1 MNSHTKTVCNMF
13 TAKRLDNLPPYLFA
27 RIDALK
33 AQKKAEGMDI
43 IDLGV
48 GDPDLPTPSHIV
60 DALCEAARDSAN
72 HHYPDYLGMMEYRE
86 AAAYWYNKRFGVKL
100 DPKTEVIALIGSKEG
115 IANIPEAFVNPGE
128 YVLASDPG
136 YPVYKTSALF
146 AEGRCYNMPLLEEN
160 SFLPDY
166 DSIPKDV
173 LKDAKLMFIG
183 YPNNPTG
190 AVASMKFFDETVEFA
205 KNNGIIV
212 VHDNAYSEISYDGY
226 KAPSFLQ
233 AKGAMDV
240 GMETHSLSK
249 TYNMT
254 GWRIGM
260 LCGNADLI
268 STFAR
273 VKTNID
279 SGVFDAVQKAA
290 AAALRGPQDCVLNA
304 CKIYQERR
312 DALVS
317 GLKSLGFNV
326 FTPKA
331 TFYVWMKVDDSEEF
345 AARMINEAGIVV
357 TPGTGFGPSG
367 EGYVRFAI
375 TRPVERIKEAIQR
388 MNNCNIR
395 G

>member
-1 MNSHTKTVCNMF
+1 MY
-13 TAKRLDNLPPYLFA
+13 AKRLDNLPPYLFA
-27 RIDALK
+27 RIDAIK
-33 AQKKAEGMDI
+33 AQKRAEGVDL

-60 DALCEAARDSAN
+60 DALCAAAKDPAN
-72 HHYPDYLGMMEYRE
+72 HHYPDYLGMLEYRQ
-86 AAAYWYNKRFGVKL
+86 AVADWYDKRFGVKL
-100 DPKTEVIALIGSKEG
+100 DPKKEVLALIGSKEG

-136 YPVYKTSALF
+136 YPVYKTSTLF
-146 AEGRCYNMPLLEEN
+146 AEGRCHLMPLLEEN
-160 SFLPDY
+160 GFLPDY
-166 DSIPKDV
+166 DAIPKDV

-205 KNNGIIV
+205 KNNDIIV

-226 KAPSFLQ
+226 KAHSFLE

-240 GMETHSLSK
+240 GIETHSLSK

-254 GWRIGM
+254 GWRVAM
-260 LCGNADLI
+260 ACGNENLI
-268 STFAR
+268 GAFGR

-290 AAALRGPQDCVLNA
+290 IAALTGPQDCVEEA

-312 DALVS
+312 DALVA

-326 FTPKA
+326 FVPKA
-331 TFYVWMKVDDSEEF
+331 TFYVWMKVPDSVEF
-345 AARMINEAGIVV
+345 VSRMINECGVVV
-357 TPGTGFGPSG
+357 TPGNGFGPNG

-375 TRPVERIKEAIQR
+375 TRPVERINEAIER
-388 MNNCNIR
+388 MREHNIT